1 MRDPLERYP
10 LEVRQIARGLVALVA
25 VFVVLA
31 VANPNLAGT
40 VGVLF
45 FFFVVMIGLHE
56 LGHFA
61 MAKRAGMKVTEF
73 FIGFGP
79 RLWSFRR
86 GDTEYGVK
94 ALPLGGYCKI
104 IGMTNLE
111 DIDPADESR
120 TYRAKGWWA
129 RVTTVAA
136 GPVTHFAL
144 ALLFAYAILVGSG
157 DQWRGE
163 SSLQIDEV
171 VAAVPGVSTDGTQLD
186 DKDTVPTPA
195 SRSGLRV
202 GDVIVERDGE
212 SVASWATLTEHFR
225 SHPGERVE
233 LTVLRDDRRVTVDL
247 EVMRAYSDDTSGVVA
262 HEPFDG
268 ATERGFVGLSPSFEV
283 PSVGFAEGVWRAPV
297 RTWQAGVDTAGALAH
312 IFSPA
317 GISDYLSNFSDDGG
331 DTGAPETRFVSPVG
345 FGNVASDAVRAGW
358 VTVFALLLSIN
369 LFVGILNLVP
379 LLPFDGGHIA
389 VASYEAIAS
398 KIRGRQ
404 VRADFNR
411 LLPVMVATLSVL
423 AFIFFSS
430 LVLDIANPIDT
441 NF

>member
-1 MRDPLERYP
+1 VKDPLERYP
-10 LEVRQIARGLVALVA
+10 LEVRQIARGLAGLVV
-25 VFVVLA
+25 VFIALA
-31 VANPNLAGT
+31 VTNPNLAGT

-56 LGHFA
+56 LGHFV

-111 DIDPADESR
+111 DIDPADEPR

-129 RVTTVAA
+129 RVSTVAA

-157 DQWRGE
+157 DVRRGE
-163 SSLQIDEV
+163 ISLQIDEV
-171 VAAVPGVSTDGTQLD
+171 VAAIPGVNADGTALD
-186 DKDTVPTPA
+186 EQDMVATPA
-195 SRSGLRV
+195 SGSDLRV
-202 GDVIVERDGE
+202 GDLIVERDGE
-212 SVASWATLTEHFR
+212 RVTDWVALTDYFR
-225 SHPGERVE
+225 AHAGEQVE
-233 LTVLRDDRRVTVDL
+233 LTVMRAERRVTVDL
-247 EVMRAYSDDTSGVVA
+247 EIMRAYGNDTSGVVT
-262 HEPFDG
+262 HEPFKG
-268 ATERGFVGLSPSFEV
+268 AVQRGFVGLGPKFEV
-283 PSVGFAEGVWRAPV
+283 PSVGVVEGVWRAPL

-317 GISDYLSNFSDDGG
+317 GISDYLSNFSDDRR
-331 DTGAPETRFVSPVG
+331 DEQASETRFVSPVG

-379 LLPFDGGHIA
+379 VLPFDGGHIA
-389 VASYEAIAS
+389 VATYEAIAS

-423 AFIFFSS
+423 AFIFLSS

>member
-1 MRDPLERYP
+1 MKDPLERYP
-10 LEVRQIARGLVALVA
+10 LEVRQIAGGLVGLVIT
-25 VFVVLA
+25 FVVLA

-56 LGHFA
+56 LGHFV

-111 DIDPADESR
+111 DIDPADEPH

-129 RVTTVAA
+129 RVSTVAA
-136 GPVTHFAL
+136 GPVTHFVL
-144 ALLFAYAILVGSG
+144 AIMFAYAILVGSG
-157 DQWRGE
+157 DVREGE
-163 SSLQIDEV
+163 ASLRIDEV
-171 VAAVPGVSTDGTQLD
+171 VETVPGITADGRLD
-186 DKDTVPTPA
+186 EKDKVRTPA
-195 SRSGLRV
+195 ADSRLRV
-202 GDVIVERDGE
+202 GDVIVERDGTQV
-212 SVASWATLTEHFR
+212 SSWAALTDHFR
-225 SHPGERVE
+225 SHPGEQVE
-233 LTVLRDDRRVTVDL
+233 LTVLRDSAQVTIDL
-247 EVMRAYSDDTSGVVA
+247 EVMRAYGDEDSRVVT
-262 HEPFDG
+262 HEPFPG
-268 ATERGFVGLSPSFEV
+268 ATERGFVGLSPVFEV
-283 PSVGFAEGVWRAPV
+283 PSVGLGEGLWLAPA
-297 RTWQAGVDTAGALAH
+297 RTWQAGVDTVGALGH

-317 GISDYLSNFSDDGG
+317 GVSDYLANFSDDGG
-331 DTGAPETRFVSPVG
+331 GDGATETRFVSPVG
-345 FGNVASDAVRAGW
+345 FGKTASDAVRAGW

-398 KIRGRQ
+398 KIRGHQ

-423 AFIFFSS
+423 AFIFLSS